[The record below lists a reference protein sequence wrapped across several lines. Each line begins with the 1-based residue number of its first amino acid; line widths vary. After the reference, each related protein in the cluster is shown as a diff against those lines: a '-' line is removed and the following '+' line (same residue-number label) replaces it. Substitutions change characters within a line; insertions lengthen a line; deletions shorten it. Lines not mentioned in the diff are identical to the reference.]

1 MRRTATFTAGV
12 VLAATAGTG
21 LAAWGVPALAQDTED
36 QGSQVAGQGADD
48 NEDNEDA
55 EDRRVEMQAA
65 LAEALA
71 AELGLDADEVA
82 AALEKVQTDLRDEMQ
97 TEHLERLEERLA
109 AAVEAGELTQEE
121 ADEVLERAESGEL
134 RGPGR
139 RGGHGGPGGRG
150 GAGGYGPH
158 TGSESESGST
168 QDSEDSTTSL

>member
-21 LAAWGVPALAQDTED
+21 LAAWGVPALAQDTES
-36 QGSQVAGQGADD
+36 QSSQVAGQGE
-48 NEDNEDA
+48 EDTDA
-55 EDRRVEMQAA
+55 EDRRAEMQAA
-65 LAEALA
+65 LADALA

-82 AALEKVQTDLRDEMQ
+82 AALEKVQTDLRTEMQ

-109 AAVEAGELTQEE
+109 EAVEAGELTQEE

-150 GAGGYGPH
+150 GWA
-158 TGSESESGST
+158 
-168 QDSEDSTTSL
+168 EDSTTSL

>member
-21 LAAWGVPALAQDTED
+21 LAAWAVPALAQDTES

-48 NEDNEDA
+48 DNDTEDA
-55 EDRRVEMQAA
+55 EDRRAEMQAA
-65 LAEALA
+65 LADALA

-82 AALEKVQTDLRDEMQ
+82 AALEKVQTDLRAEMQ

-109 AAVEAGELTQEE
+109 EAVEAGELTQEE
-121 ADEVLERAESGEL
+121 ADEVLGRAESGEL

-139 RGGHGGPGGRG
+139 RGGHGGHGGPGGPG
-150 GAGGYGPH
+150 GPGGWA
-158 TGSESESGST
+158 
-168 QDSEDSTTSL
+168 EDSATSL

>member
-21 LAAWGVPALAQDTED
+21 IAAWGVPALAQDTES
-36 QGSQVAGQGADD
+36 QSSQVAGQGE
-48 NEDNEDA
+48 EDTDA
-55 EDRRVEMQAA
+55 EDRRAEMQGA
-65 LAEALA
+65 LADALA

-82 AALEKVQTDLRDEMQ
+82 AALEKVQTDLRTEMQ

-109 AAVEAGELTQEE
+109 EAVEAGELTQEE

-150 GAGGYGPH
+150 GWA
-158 TGSESESGST
+158 
-168 QDSEDSTTSL
+168 EDSTTSL

>member
-36 QGSQVAGQGADD
+36 QSSQVAGQGADD
-48 NEDNEDA
+48 TDTEDA
-55 EDRRVEMQAA
+55 EDRRAEMQAA
-65 LAEALA
+65 LADALA

-82 AALEKVQTDLRDEMQ
+82 AALEKVQTDLRTEMQ

-109 AAVEAGELTQEE
+109 EAVEAGELTQEE

-139 RGGHGGPGGRG
+139 RGGHGGRGGRG
-150 GAGGYGPH
+150 GWA
-158 TGSESESGST
+158 
-168 QDSEDSTTSL
+168 EDSTTSL

>member
-21 LAAWGVPALAQDTED
+21 LAAWGVPALAQDTES

-48 NEDNEDA
+48 TDTEDA
-55 EDRRVEMQAA
+55 EDRRAEMQAA
-65 LAEALA
+65 LADALA

-82 AALEKVQTDLRDEMQ
+82 AALEKVQTDLRAEMQ

-109 AAVEAGELTQEE
+109 EAVEAGELTQEE

-150 GAGGYGPH
+150 GWA
-158 TGSESESGST
+158 
-168 QDSEDSTTSL
+168 EDSTTSL

>member
-21 LAAWGVPALAQDTED
+21 LAAWGVPALAQDTES

-48 NEDNEDA
+48 TDTEDA
-55 EDRRVEMQAA
+55 EDRRAEMQAA
-65 LAEALA
+65 PADALA

-82 AALEKVQTDLRDEMQ
+82 AALEKVQTDLRAEMQ

-109 AAVEAGELTQEE
+109 EAVEAGELTQEE

-139 RGGHGGPGGRG
+139 RGGHGGHGGPGGPG
-150 GAGGYGPH
+150 GPGGWA
-158 TGSESESGST
+158 
-168 QDSEDSTTSL
+168 EDSATSL

>member
-36 QGSQVAGQGADD
+36 QSSQVAGQGADD
-48 NEDNEDA
+48 TDTEDA
-55 EDRRVEMQAA
+55 EDRRAEMQAA
-65 LAEALA
+65 LADALA

-82 AALEKVQTDLRDEMQ
+82 AALGKVQTDLRAEMQ

-109 AAVEAGELTQEE
+109 EAVEAGELTQEE

-150 GAGGYGPH
+150 GFGDHGPH
-158 TGSESESGST
+158 AGSDSESDSG

>member
-36 QGSQVAGQGADD
+36 QSSQVAGQGADD
-48 NEDNEDA
+48 TDTEDA
-55 EDRRVEMQAA
+55 EDRRAEMQAA
-65 LAEALA
+65 LADALA

-82 AALEKVQTDLRDEMQ
+82 AALEKVQTDLRTEMQ

-109 AAVEAGELTQEE
+109 EAVEAGELTQEE

-150 GAGGYGPH
+150 GWA
-158 TGSESESGST
+158 
-168 QDSEDSTTSL
+168 EDSTTSL

>member
-21 LAAWGVPALAQDTED
+21 LAAWGVPALAQDTES

-48 NEDNEDA
+48 TDTEDA
-55 EDRRVEMQAA
+55 EDRRAEMQAA
-65 LAEALA
+65 LADALA

-82 AALEKVQTDLRDEMQ
+82 AALEKVQTDLRAEMQ

-109 AAVEAGELTQEE
+109 EAVEAGELTQEE

-139 RGGHGGPGGRG
+139 RGGHGGHGGPGGPG
-150 GAGGYGPH
+150 GPGGWA
-158 TGSESESGST
+158 
-168 QDSEDSTTSL
+168 EDSATSL

>member
-36 QGSQVAGQGADD
+36 QSSQVAGQGAD
-48 NEDNEDA
+48 DNEDA

-65 LAEALA
+65 LARALA

-109 AAVEAGELTQEE
+109 EAVEAGELTQEE

-139 RGGHGGPGGRG
+139 RGGHGGPGARG
-150 GAGGYGPH
+150 GWA
-158 TGSESESGST
+158 
-168 QDSEDSTTSL
+168 EDSTTSL

>member
-36 QGSQVAGQGADD
+36 QSSQVAGQGADD
-48 NEDNEDA
+48 TDTEDA
-55 EDRRVEMQAA
+55 EDRRAEMQAA
-65 LAEALA
+65 LADALA

-82 AALEKVQTDLRDEMQ
+82 AALEKVQTDLRTEMQ

-109 AAVEAGELTQEE
+109 EAVEAGELTQEE
-121 ADEVLERAESGEL
+121 SDEVLERAESGEL

-150 GAGGYGPH
+150 GWA
-158 TGSESESGST
+158 
-168 QDSEDSTTSL
+168 EDSTTSL

>member
-21 LAAWGVPALAQDTED
+21 LAAWGVPALAQDTES

-48 NEDNEDA
+48 TDTEDA
-55 EDRRVEMQAA
+55 EDRRAEMQAA
-65 LAEALA
+65 LADALA

-82 AALEKVQTDLRDEMQ
+82 AALEKVQTDLRAEMQ

-109 AAVEAGELTQEE
+109 EAVEAGELTQEE

-139 RGGHGGPGGRG
+139 RGGHGGHGGPGGRG
-150 GAGGYGPH
+150 GWA
-158 TGSESESGST
+158 
-168 QDSEDSTTSL
+168 EDSTTSL

>member
-36 QGSQVAGQGADD
+36 QSSQVAGQGADD
-48 NEDNEDA
+48 TDTEDA
-55 EDRRVEMQAA
+55 EDRRAEMQAA
-65 LAEALA
+65 LADALA

-82 AALEKVQTDLRDEMQ
+82 AALGKVQTDLRAEMQ

-109 AAVEAGELTQEE
+109 EAVEAGELTQEE

-139 RGGHGGPGGRG
+139 RGGHGGRGGRG
-150 GAGGYGPH
+150 GWA
-158 TGSESESGST
+158 
-168 QDSEDSTTSL
+168 EDSTTSL

>member
-21 LAAWGVPALAQDTED
+21 IAAWGVPALAQDTES

-48 NEDNEDA
+48 TDTEDA
-55 EDRRVEMQAA
+55 EDRRAEMQAA
-65 LAEALA
+65 LADALA

-82 AALEKVQTDLRDEMQ
+82 AALEKVQTDLRAEMQ

-139 RGGHGGPGGRG
+139 RGGHGGHDGPGGRG
-150 GAGGYGPH
+150 GWA
-158 TGSESESGST
+158 
-168 QDSEDSTTSL
+168 EDSTTSL

>member
-48 NEDNEDA
+48 DEDA
-55 EDRRVEMQAA
+55 EDRRDEVQAA

-82 AALEKVQTDLRDEMQ
+82 AALEKVQTDLRDEMR

-109 AAVEAGELTQEE
+109 EAVEAGELTQEE
-121 ADEVLERAESGEL
+121 ADEALERAGSGEL

-139 RGGHGGPGGRG
+139 RGGHGGPLGRG
-150 GAGGYGPH
+150 SGA
-158 TGSESESGST
+158 
-168 QDSEDSTTSL
+168 EDSTTSL

>member
-21 LAAWGVPALAQDTED
+21 LAAWGVPALAQDTES

-48 NEDNEDA
+48 TDTEDA
-55 EDRRVEMQAA
+55 EDRRAEMQAA
-65 LAEALA
+65 LADALA

-82 AALEKVQTDLRDEMQ
+82 AALEKVQTDLRAEMQ

-109 AAVEAGELTQEE
+109 EAVEAGELTQEE

-139 RGGHGGPGGRG
+139 RGGHGGHGGRG
-150 GAGGYGPH
+150 GWA
-158 TGSESESGST
+158 
-168 QDSEDSTTSL
+168 EDSTTSL